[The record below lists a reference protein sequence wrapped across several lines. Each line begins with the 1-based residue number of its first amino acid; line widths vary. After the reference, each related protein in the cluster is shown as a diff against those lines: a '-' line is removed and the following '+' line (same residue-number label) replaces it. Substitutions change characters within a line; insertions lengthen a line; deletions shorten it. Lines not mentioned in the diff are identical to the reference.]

1 MKKILK
7 ISGILV
13 IVLAVLLLPL
23 FGLYAATVGLVPGQW
38 NYPVKQK
45 TELIIEKLSGITP
58 ATHAYFSFLLSQ
70 RRYQEVLG
78 LIDSDKDATE
88 TAAIFLA
95 LTKKTLFDIQSIP
108 DVDTRVSYF
117 SNYQTFLAN
126 ARQSFIYKSDTQKD
140 LLGIDRASSMKTFT
154 IDSFQGEQG
163 RLVSKR
169 QVITTKGINEK
180 DPVPDSLI
188 ITNITVLE
196 NTADE
201 LANLIQ
207 K

>member
-1 MKKILK
+1 
-7 ISGILV
+7 
-13 IVLAVLLLPL
+13 
-23 FGLYAATVGLVPGQW
+23 
-38 NYPVKQK
+38 
-45 TELIIEKLSGITP
+45 
-58 ATHAYFSFLLSQ
+58 
-70 RRYQEVLG
+70 
-78 LIDSDKDATE
+78 
-88 TAAIFLA
+88 
-95 LTKKTLFDIQSIP
+95 
-108 DVDTRVSYF
+108 
-117 SNYQTFLAN
+117 
-126 ARQSFIYKSDTQKD
+126 
-140 LLGIDRASSMKTFT
+140 MKTFT